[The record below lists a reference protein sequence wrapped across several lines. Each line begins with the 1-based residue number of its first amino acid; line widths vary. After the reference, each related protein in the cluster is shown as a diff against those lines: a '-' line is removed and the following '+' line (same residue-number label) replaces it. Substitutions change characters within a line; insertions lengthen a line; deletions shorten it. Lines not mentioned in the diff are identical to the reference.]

1 MPGGPS
7 GPFGPNGPSGPFA
20 PRDQE
25 RRMEAA
31 KLLGLDNFINPTEP
45 EVASARRKQ
54 ISKYH
59 PDKTDQTAE
68 QNFVDMNKK
77 LTDAANVFHKD
88 KFSAFGS
95 TRII

>member
-1 MPGGPS
+1 
-7 GPFGPNGPSGPFA
+7 
-20 PRDQE
+20 
-25 RRMEAA
+25 MEAA